1 MSDSAAVP
9 ADTKRP
15 RGKSRWHWLLW
26 WQIDQAEL
34 ATQVAEYD
42 GLGFLA
48 SARKLSV
55 LLLMLSSV
63 ANLILIAAGV
73 FDKWTYLDIALFT
86 SLAIFIFFGHRWAM
100 ISAMVLWTIEKGG
113 SIYNITQSSA
123 PRGVSLVMPV
133 IFWAVYMH
141 AFYLA
146 FRVETQRSRPEQPAS
161 E

>member
-9 ADTKRP
+9 DTKRP

-34 ATQVAEYD
+34 ARQVAEYD

-63 ANLILIAAGV
+63 ANLILIAAGIS
-73 FDKWTYLDIALFT
+73 DKWTYLDITLFT

-100 ISAMVLWTIEKGG
+100 ISAMVLWTIEKGD
-113 SIYNITQSSA
+113 SIYDITQSSA
-123 PRGVSLVMPV
+123 PNGVSLVPV
-133 IFWAVYMH
+133 IFWAVFMH